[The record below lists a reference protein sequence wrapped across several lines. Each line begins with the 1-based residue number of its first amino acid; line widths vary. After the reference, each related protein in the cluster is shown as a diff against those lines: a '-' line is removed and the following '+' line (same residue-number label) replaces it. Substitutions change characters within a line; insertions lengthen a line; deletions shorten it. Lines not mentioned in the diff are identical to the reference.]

1 MPASPIFK
9 VPPVVL
15 LPLQR
20 GHGPS
25 EDGLGAQHPA
35 PAGPAAARAL
45 APAPPNPPALGCASC
60 ARDETEIICRNL
72 RVVGKLFWALR
83 QFHLWVVLKQFQGRI
98 EATTYEHASHV

>member
-25 EDGLGAQHPA
+25 EDGPGAQHPA

-60 ARDETEIICRNL
+60 ARDETEIICRKFARGRQAL
-72 RVVGKLFWALR
+72 LGVAPISFVGRA
-83 QFHLWVVLKQFQGRI
+83 
-98 EATTYEHASHV
+98 